1 MDLSDH
7 IRDIPDF
14 PKEGIVFKDITT
26 LVGHAEAFRVS
37 LDRLQA
43 RFSETE
49 ATAVV
54 ALEARG
60 YIFGAPLADRM
71 GLRFVPVRKPGKL
84 PADTIT
90 QDYDLEYGSNTLEIH
105 RDALTQ
111 GERVLIID
119 DLIATGGSA
128 GATVALVEKLGATVV
143 GFGAIIE
150 LSFLDGRSQLGGIS
164 VESLLTFD

>member
-1 MDLSDH
+1 MNLSDH

-26 LVGHAEAFRVS
+26 LVGNAEAFRES
-37 LDRLQA
+37 LDQLQA
-43 RFSETE
+43 KFKETQ

-84 PADTIT
+84 PGEKVT

-105 RDALTQ
+105 KDALQ
-111 GERVLIID
+111 PGEKVLIID

-128 GATVALVEKLGATVV
+128 AATITLVEKLGGEVV
-143 GFGAIIE
+143 GLGCVIE
-150 LSFLDGRSQLGGIS
+150 LAFLEGKQKLGEVPLETLLSF
-164 VESLLTFD
+164 

>member
-1 MDLSDH
+1 MNLAEH
-7 IRDIPDF
+7 IREVPDF
-14 PKEGIVFKDITT
+14 PKEGILFKDITT
-26 LVGHAEAFRVS
+26 LVGHAEAFRAS
-37 LDRLQA
+37 LDQLQD
-43 RFSETE
+43 RFRDSQ
-49 ATAVV
+49 ADAVV

-60 YIFGAPLADRM
+60 YLFGAPLADRL
-71 GLRFVPVRKPGKL
+71 GLRFVPVRKTGKL
-84 PADTIT
+84 PADTIK

-105 RDALTQ
+105 RDALSP

-128 GATVALVEKLGATVV
+128 AATVKLVEKLGAVVV

-150 LSFLDGRSQLGGIS
+150 LSFLNGRSMLGDIK

>member
-1 MDLSDH
+1 MKLEDH

-26 LVGHAEAFRVS
+26 LIGHAEAFRAS
-37 LDRLQA
+37 LDQLQN
-43 RFSETE
+43 RFSGTN

-60 YIFGAPLADRM
+60 YIFGAPLADRL
-71 GLRFVPVRKPGKL
+71 GIRFVPVRKPGKL

-90 QDYDLEYGSNTLEIH
+90 QDYELEYGSNTLEIH
-105 RDALTQ
+105 KDALVA

-128 GATVALVEKLGATVV
+128 GATVALVRKLGAEVV

-150 LSFLDGRSQLGGIS
+150 LAFLDGRSQLDGIP
-164 VESLLTFD
+164 VESLLVFD

>member
-1 MDLSDH
+1 MNIADH

-26 LVGHAEAFRVS
+26 LVGHAEAFKET
-37 LDRLQA
+37 LNQLQE
-43 RFSETE
+43 RYQKTS
-49 ATAVV
+49 ATAIV

-60 YIFGAPLADRM
+60 YIFGAPLADRL

-105 RDALTQ
+105 RDALAK
-111 GERVLIID
+111 GEKVLIID

-128 GATVALVEKLGATVV
+128 EATVALVQKLGAEVV
-143 GFGAIIE
+143 GFGSVIE
-150 LSFLDGRSQLGGIS
+150 LAFLKGRSKLEGIA
-164 VESLLTFD
+164 VESLLIFD

>member
-1 MDLSDH
+1 MNLSDH

-14 PKEGIVFKDITT
+14 PKEGIIFKDITT
-26 LVGHAEAFRVS
+26 LVGHAEAFKSS
-37 LDRLQA
+37 LDQLQA
-43 RFSETE
+43 RFENTE

-60 YIFGAPLADRM
+60 YIFGAPLADRL

-84 PADTIT
+84 PADIIS

-105 RDALTQ
+105 RDALKK
-111 GERVLIID
+111 GEKVIIVD

-128 GATVALVEKLGATVV
+128 AATVSLVEKLGGEVV

-150 LSFLDGRSQLGGIS
+150 LAFLKGTEKLNG
-164 VESLLTFD
+164 VPFESLLSFE